1 MKNRLLYLFLLV
13 GLSSL
18 ISAQS
23 LCDLAITKV
32 KVEEGYKLTAKG
44 EGKDTISGLTWFNG
58 SGEQSVLVNKNGEY
72 CVKAL
77 FKNGCS
83 DSECIKITDL
93 NSVGCAAEISVV
105 KFPTY
110 ALLCAVPR
118 PAPKQIK
125 WSTGDTSLCI
135 KVEKPGLYSFNAVT
149 ANGCETK
156 ASYTYS
162 IATPCKV
169 EIVRSVTTDFPPS
182 ICAVSNVDIKKIKW
196 SNGDTTKCIKIGDA
210 KEYCVTIVGT
220 NNCEAKACISAQPAT
235 CTASITK
242 SLNGSNKAELCVISN
257 QEVKSYK
264 WSTGD
269 TTKCI
274 LPSKSGEYCV
284 TIVTKLGCEKKVCF
298 TYVLPSEDCKV
309 SIIKNQNGDRTELCA
324 ISSQNAAL
332 FSWSTG
338 DSSKCIIP
346 TRSGEYCVKIKTT
359 TGCEAKTC
367 IQYTI
372 PSPSCKVEIA
382 KSLDA
387 SGKATLCAIANQ
399 EVLKYRWSTGDT
411 SKCISVTKSGEYCLT
426 MVTKNGCETRTCYK
440 YTSPQEDCKVS
451 ISADLILTPTP
462 FLCAVTNQPAKL
474 FKWNTGDTSKCLRIT
489 KSGEYCVSIVTASG
503 CEAKSCMTYNLQNT
517 QCKVEISKSIDPTG
531 KVTLC
536 AIANQDVAKYRWN
549 TGDTTKCFNP
559 SKSGEYCVS
568 VLTKNGCETKACYKY
583 TLPSDDCKVTIIRNP
598 ISTGFELCAISSQNA
613 TSFLWSTGDSTKC
626 IKPTKSGEYCVKI
639 KTANGCETK
648 ECIKIELP
656 NSNSCKVNITAT
668 KTASGYKLCAI
679 GSDTLTQTIQWSNGK
694 NGSCIEVGPAGV
706 YCVKV
711 QFANGC
717 SASSCITLTP
727 PVTTN
732 CKAEIV
738 KTTSGTTTT
747 FCVKIADT
755 LKISKLLWTTGDT
768 STCIKPTR
776 SGEYC
781 AVIYTTSG
789 CVVRACASYKAP
801 NDTIGGSQVC
811 NISIVKTKRS
821 NQIYLCALT
830 TGIANNAALVW
841 SNGSKDKCLE
851 IKKAGT
857 YCVTIKTNSC
867 EAKACYT
874 IDSSEFRLFNNA
886 ELTSPGKTNESLNQ
900 NNEAIKSTK
909 IGRYGPNPA
918 MNLVNLEIESDLNQ
932 SGTITIT
939 DAYGKIHMTKKINLE
954 EGQNIFDIETMN
966 LNKGLYHINL
976 VTAAGRKTI
985 KIVKE

>member
-32 KVEEGYKLTAKG
+32 KVEGGYKLTAKG
-44 EGKDTISGLTWFNG
+44 EGGDTISGLTWFNG
-58 SGEQSVLVNKNGEY
+58 SGEQSVLVTKNGEY

-93 NSVGCAAEISVV
+93 NSVACTAEISVV

-125 WSTGDTSLCI
+125 WSTGDTTLCI
-135 KVEKPGLYSFNAVT
+135 KVEKPGLYTFNAVT

-196 SNGDTTKCIKIGDA
+196 SNGDTTKCIKLGDA

-220 NNCEAKACISAQPAT
+220 NNCEAKACISTQPAA
-235 CTASITK
+235 CTASIMK
-242 SLNGSNKAELCVISN
+242 SLNSANKAELCVISN

-269 TTKCI
+269 TSKCI
-274 LPSKSGEYCV
+274 APTKSGEYCV
-284 TIVTKLGCEKKVCF
+284 TIITKLGCEKKVCF
-298 TYVLPSEDCKV
+298 NYVLPSEDCKV
-309 SIIKNQNGDRTELCA
+309 TIIKNQNGDKTELCA
-324 ISSQNAAL
+324 IASQNAAS

-346 TRSGEYCVKIKTT
+346 TKSGEYCVKIKTT

-372 PSPSCKVEIA
+372 PIPSCRVEIA

-387 SGKATLCAIANQ
+387 SGKATLCAVANQ
-399 EVLKYRWSTGDT
+399 DVLKYRWATGDT

-426 MVTKNGCETRTCYK
+426 
-440 YTSPQEDCKVS
+440 
-451 ISADLILTPTP
+451 
-462 FLCAVTNQPAKL
+462 
-474 FKWNTGDTSKCLRIT
+474 
-489 KSGEYCVSIVTASG
+489 IV
-503 CEAKSCMTYNLQNT
+503 
-517 QCKVEISKSIDPTG
+517 
-531 KVTLC
+531 
-536 AIANQDVAKYRWN
+536 
-549 TGDTTKCFNP
+549 
-559 SKSGEYCVS
+559 
-568 VLTKNGCETKACYKY
+568 TKNGCETKACYKY

-598 ISTGFELCAISSQNA
+598 ISNSFELCAISSQNA

-668 KTASGYKLCAI
+668 KTATGYKLCAV
-679 GSDTLTQTIQWSNGK
+679 GSDTLTQTIQWGNGQ

-706 YCVKV
+706 HCVKV

-717 SASSCITLTP
+717 SASNCITLAP
-727 PVTTN
+727 PVNTN

-755 LKISKLLWTTGDT
+755 LKISKMLWTTGDT

-789 CVVRACASYKAP
+789 CVVKACASYKAP
-801 NDTIGGSQVC
+801 NDTVSGNQVC

-821 NQIYLCALT
+821 GQIFLCALT
-830 TGIANNAALVW
+830 SGIANNAALVW

-874 IDSSEFRLFNNA
+874 IDSSEFKLLNNP
-886 ELTSPGKTNESLNQ
+886 ELTSAGKSNESLNQ
-900 NNEAIKSTK
+900 NNEAIRSTK

-918 MNLVNLEIESDLNQ
+918 MNLVNLEIESDLDQ

-939 DAYGKIHMTKKINLE
+939 DAYGKIHMIKKINLE